1 MTREPF
7 VSEPATCSANSRHTD
22 ARRNSASPSFHSL
35 VARSRVRGVDAIV
48 KFATGRPFCV

>member
-1 MTREPF
+1 MTRMPF

-22 ARRNSASPSFHSL
+22 ARRNSASPSFHSFA
-35 VARSRVRGVDAIV
+35 ARSKFLGVLAIV